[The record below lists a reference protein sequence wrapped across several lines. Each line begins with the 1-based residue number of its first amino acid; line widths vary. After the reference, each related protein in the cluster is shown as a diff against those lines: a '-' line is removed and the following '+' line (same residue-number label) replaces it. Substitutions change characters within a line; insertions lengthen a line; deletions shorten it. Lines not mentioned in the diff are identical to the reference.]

1 MNSPEMAM
9 WRSSFA
15 GLVSW
20 MHSSGRLVLACARG
34 CGGAD
39 GEDAEVSGLSQ
50 LRGLLAGVG
59 VWEGVA
65 GVVDVYGDLARES
78 MKG

>member
-1 MNSPEMAM
+1 MQ
-9 WRSSFA
+9 
-15 GLVSW
+15 
-20 MHSSGRLVLACARG
+20 SSGRLGLVCARG
-34 CGGAD
+34 CGGVD
-39 GEDAEVSGLSQ
+39 GEDAEVSRLSQ